1 MEKHKQIFEELNK
14 KINEQIL
21 KFIPQ
26 NKLQLLY
33 EPFNYIISSGG
44 KRIRPVLTM
53 LSCGACGANTDEALE
68 AALAIEILHNFT
80 LVHDDIMDKSP
91 LRRGNET
98 IHNKWNEETAILTGD
113 IMVGYSYRLLQSYI
127 NHQRASKIF
136 YIFTNAL
143 IEVCEG
149 QALDMEFN
157 NRQDVTKEDYLLM
170 IRKKTA
176 EILIACTT
184 IGAHIANAEEN
195 EIIALKEYALNL
207 GLGFQLQDD
216 ILDLYANKAELGKR
230 IGQDIIEGK
239 KTYLII
245 LAKELA
251 NNKND
256 RQLIDLFMQNNGLSE
271 EFIPQMQELI
281 KRVGAFD
288 KSKEVADYYFNKAS
302 KSIDVLKQN
311 QYTDNLF
318 WLLESLKKRN
328 Y

>member
-1 MEKHKQIFEELNK
+1 MKKYKQIFEELNQ
-14 KINEQIL
+14 KINEQIR

-26 NKLQLLY
+26 NKLKLLY

-53 LSCGACGANTDEALE
+53 LSCGACGAKPDEALD

-80 LVHDDIMDKSP
+80 LVHDDIMDNSP

-98 IHNKWNEETAILTGD
+98 IHNKWDEETAILTGD
-113 IMVGYSYRLLQSYI
+113 IMVGYSYKLLHSYL
-127 NHQRASKIF
+127 NHQRASEIHN
-136 YIFTNAL
+136 IFTNAL

-149 QALDMEFN
+149 QALDMDFN
-157 NRQDVTKEDYLLM
+157 NRQDVRKKDYLLM
-170 IRKKTA
+170 IQKKTA
-176 EILIACTT
+176 EILIASAT
-184 IGAHIANAEEN
+184 IGANIAKAEEK
-195 EIIALKEYALNL
+195 EILALKEYALNL

-251 NNKND
+251 EDERD
-256 RQLIDLFMQNNGLSE
+256 RQVIDLFMQNNGLSE
-271 EFIPQMQELI
+271 EFIPKMQEMI
-281 KRVGAFD
+281 KRVGAFE
-288 KSKEVADYYFNKAS
+288 KSKQLAGEYFIKAR
-302 KSIDVLKQN
+302 KSLDFLNHN
-311 QYTDNLF
+311 QYTETLY
-318 WLLESLKKRN
+318 WLIERLKKRN